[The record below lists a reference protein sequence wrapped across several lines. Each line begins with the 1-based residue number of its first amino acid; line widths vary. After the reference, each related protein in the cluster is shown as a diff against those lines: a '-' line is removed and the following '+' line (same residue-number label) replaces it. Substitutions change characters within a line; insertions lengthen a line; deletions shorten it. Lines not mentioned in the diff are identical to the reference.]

1 MVIENM
7 QAQSSQALVDLQA
20 THAQI
25 SAPGQLMDVTGE
37 SLEIES
43 STFGKIFD
51 GAGKSAFTLHFSHP
65 PHFGKVRKT
74 WLRCGDNAYLLV
86 FVNRLQ

>member
-20 THAQI
+20 THAQNN
-25 SAPGQLMDVTGE
+25 APGQLMDVAGE

-43 STFGKIFD
+43 SIFGNILD
-51 GAGKSAFTLHFSHP
+51 GAGILAFVLCFSLFP
-65 PHFGKVRKT
+65 P
-74 WLRCGDNAYLLV
+74 LLE
-86 FVNRLQ
+86 R